1 MESELRSYAIN
12 SKEFIR
18 GLQDSLELVILLVL
32 LTVIISNHNVIFTMT
47 SSQEES
53 KPSCSSSI
61 RHRKQ
66 RKHFDYIRSNSLFS
80 LFDIPSSSLS
90 SLWTFCYFRENGC
103 LFFMRTL
110 YISWVS
116 ETPPS
121 SWWQTRWVG
130 PLTKK
135 LEKGQKM
142 SWTSSKQWDGLM
154 SLTSW
159 FKILHYSF
167 FSPSCHLHIASNS
180 FLTCLDPSED
190 SASRTSIRKEW
201 VGISEFYLLYM
212 MIDCL

>member
-1 MESELRSYAIN
+1 MAFFRGFGPRRAAVWAEQPFFSFAIIFYHHKEHSLRVSGLNSKIFLNYTFGLDILRS
-12 SKEFIR
+12 
-18 GLQDSLELVILLVL
+18 V
-32 LTVIISNHNVIFTMT
+32 LTVIISNHNVIFIMT
-47 SSQEES
+47 SSLEES

-121 SWWQTRWVG
+121 S
-130 PLTKK
+130 
-135 LEKGQKM
+135 
-142 SWTSSKQWDGLM
+142 
-154 SLTSW
+154 
-159 FKILHYSF
+159 
-167 FSPSCHLHIASNS
+167 
-180 FLTCLDPSED
+180 
-190 SASRTSIRKEW
+190 
-201 VGISEFYLLYM
+201 
-212 MIDCL
+212 

>member
-1 MESELRSYAIN
+1 MSKLPLNSPLCTSLDRQPEQFSKNPAKNLLDESKFLQWTSFMESELRSYAIN

-47 SSQEES
+47 SSLEES

-103 LFFMRTL
+103 LFL
-110 YISWVS
+110 
-116 ETPPS
+116 
-121 SWWQTRWVG
+121 
-130 PLTKK
+130 
-135 LEKGQKM
+135 
-142 SWTSSKQWDGLM
+142 
-154 SLTSW
+154 
-159 FKILHYSF
+159 
-167 FSPSCHLHIASNS
+167 
-180 FLTCLDPSED
+180 
-190 SASRTSIRKEW
+190 
-201 VGISEFYLLYM
+201 
-212 MIDCL
+212 